1 MQTKIIHR
9 NKKENLLA
17 QLSIRVEGNV
27 QVRKKTTYYKAAW
40 HNAYI
45 SGYAKYRLLYFQ
57 DDRLITA
64 QDVEIFDKEKDAGSQ
79 V

>member
-1 MQTKIIHR
+1 MSR
-9 NKKENLLA
+9 L
-17 QLSIRVEGNV
+17 G
-27 QVRKKTTYYKAAW
+27 KKTTYYKAAW